1 MPSETLYL
9 IDATALCYRAFYAL
23 KQLSTSSGEPT
34 NAVYGFLNIF
44 NKIIKK
50 NQPDYIAACFDV
62 SRDTFRS
69 KKFAEYKMQRPPM
82 PEGLGNQ
89 ITLIKELLGAYGVSV
104 LEKEGFEADDIIAYF
119 AKKAALDK
127 FKVVIISSDK
137 DMLQL
142 VDKQI
147 SIFNPYKDGGVMID
161 APAVEEFFGVKP
173 EQISDLIALM
183 GDSADNIPGVSG
195 IGPKTAVKLILEFGS
210 LDKLLRQIDKIT
222 PEKLKQAIVRDIDKI
237 KLNKELIDLGVD
249 LKMDFDLKQLRKR
262 DPDIDKLAVLFK
274 RLEFKSFLK
283 SLFAQNSVNC
293 ASVASACPAKEIK
306 AICARC
312 GEVIICGSDQKSLII
327 CADEKF
333 CKFDVQDSSLKAL
346 LADAKIKKI
355 GHDLKKIKVTL
366 AKDGLLL
373 EGLYFDTMLAAYLLN
388 PSKTGYQ
395 LEDLSFDYLQ
405 GQLSPEDSSPEACA
419 ELISKLKPLLE
430 AQLKSKGL
438 FELFSGLEM
447 PLCGVLALMEE
458 AGIKIDVKLLKQ
470 FSDQIASRLVELI
483 AQIYDLSGTEFNI
496 NSPKQL
502 GEVLFERLKLPVL
515 KKTKTG
521 PSTNEDVLRQ
531 LSKMHALPV
540 LLLEYRQLTKLKS
553 TYIDALPLLVDSSS
567 GRVHTSFNQT
577 GTETGRLS
585 SSNPNL
591 QNIPIKTEIGK
602 NIRRAIIAADKKHS
616 LISCDYSQVE
626 LRILAHLSADEVLI
640 EAFKRGED
648 IHRATAALIYQ
659 VAENDVQDSMRE
671 IAKRVNFGILYGQTA
686 FGLSKDLEIPLA
698 QAQDF
703 IDAYFL
709 RYPKV
714 RIYVDQQV
722 KQAQDNGFVTT
733 LLGRRR
739 YIPEIN
745 SSNQAIRFFAQR
757 QAVNTPIQGSASDLI
772 KLAMVKIDEIIKQ
785 EKLET
790 KMILQIHDELVFESP
805 CVESRRLVEI
815 ARQNMENVLALK
827 VPLKVDIKRGD
838 NWLEMETIL

>member
-1 MPSETLYL
+1 
-9 IDATALCYRAFYAL
+9 
-23 KQLSTSSGEPT
+23 
-34 NAVYGFLNIF
+34 
-44 NKIIKK
+44 
-50 NQPDYIAACFDV
+50 
-62 SRDTFRS
+62 
-69 KKFAEYKMQRPPM
+69 
-82 PEGLGNQ
+82 
-89 ITLIKELLGAYGVSV
+89 
-104 LEKEGFEADDIIAYF
+104 
-119 AKKAALDK
+119 
-127 FKVVIISSDK
+127 
-137 DMLQL
+137 
-142 VDKQI
+142 
-147 SIFNPYKDGGVMID
+147 
-161 APAVEEFFGVKP
+161 
-173 EQISDLIALM
+173 
-183 GDSADNIPGVSG
+183 
-195 IGPKTAVKLILEFGS
+195 
-210 LDKLLRQIDKIT
+210 
-222 PEKLKQAIVRDIDKI
+222 
-237 KLNKELIDLGVD
+237 
-249 LKMDFDLKQLRKR
+249 
-262 DPDIDKLAVLFK
+262 
-274 RLEFKSFLK
+274 
-283 SLFAQNSVNC
+283 
-293 ASVASACPAKEIK
+293 
-306 AICARC
+306 
-312 GEVIICGSDQKSLII
+312 
-327 CADEKF
+327 
-333 CKFDVQDSSLKAL
+333 
-346 LADAKIKKI
+346 
-355 GHDLKKIKVTL
+355 
-366 AKDGLLL
+366 
-373 EGLYFDTMLAAYLLN
+373 
-388 PSKTGYQ
+388 
-395 LEDLSFDYLQ
+395 
-405 GQLSPEDSSPEACA
+405 
-419 ELISKLKPLLE
+419 
-430 AQLKSKGL
+430 
-438 FELFSGLEM
+438 
-447 PLCGVLALMEE
+447 
-458 AGIKIDVKLLKQ
+458 
-470 FSDQIASRLVELI
+470 
-483 AQIYDLSGTEFNI
+483 
-496 NSPKQL
+496 
-502 GEVLFERLKLPVL
+502 VLFERLKLPVL

-531 LSKMHALPV
+531 LSKLHALPV